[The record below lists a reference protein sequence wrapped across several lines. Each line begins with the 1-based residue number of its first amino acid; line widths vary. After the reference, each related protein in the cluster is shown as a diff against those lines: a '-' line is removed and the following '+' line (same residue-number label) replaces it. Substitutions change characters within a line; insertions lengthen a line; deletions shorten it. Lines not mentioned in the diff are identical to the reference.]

1 MVNKI
6 SPVYLL
12 IGQDQLQKNL
22 KIAKIKQEFLPK
34 NLEVFNFDLLY
45 AHDLNLKTLQEKLLV
60 LPVQAKQRII
70 VIKEAQGL
78 KEELKKFLLKFC
90 RAPCANIILILDTN
104 QFSSKDG
111 FFTELAKFSQVCRFK
126 ETIPLNT
133 FTLWRQITYKRP
145 DNALKVLNQL
155 LKNGEKPERIL
166 GGLRYSCLKDA
177 FRPLDTKKR
186 LRLLIDCDIDIKT
199 GRLKSDFALEKLVV
213 GLCGFVKS

>member
-12 IGQDQLQKNL
+12 IGHDQLQKNL

-34 NLEVFNFDLLY
+34 SLEVFNFDLLY
-45 AHDLNLKTLQEKLLV
+45 AHDLNLKALQEKLLA
-60 LPVQAKQRII
+60 LPVKAKQRII

-78 KEELKKFLLKFC
+78 KEELKKFLLQFC
-90 RAPCANIILILDTN
+90 RNPSNGIILILDID
-104 QFSSKDG
+104 QLSSKDG
-111 FFTELAKFSQVCRFK
+111 FFNELARFSQVCRFK
-126 ETIPLNT
+126 EAIPLNT
-133 FTLWRQITYKRP
+133 FTLWRQINYKRP

-177 FRPLDTKKR
+177 FRPLDVKNR